1 MITLQIHKDSG
12 NDFSFLVEGVFMYN
26 SKQFIRTVNWHFVS
40 SCNMSC
46 KYCFVP
52 CCKELPLEES
62 VSVLEKL
69 KGHFDRINFVGG
81 EPTVSSKLI
90 PLVKKAK
97 EYGFIVSMVTNGF
110 DLIRHADKFKELYF
124 LLSCIGI
131 SVDSLRNDINYR
143 IGRMCNKQII
153 TCEEYEELCKTIKS
167 HGIRLKINTVV
178 SKLNLNE
185 NFSDFYEKTSPDR
198 IKIFQVLK
206 PNSNLKNAYDDLLIT
221 KQEFYNF
228 IKRHIAFS
236 QKIIAEDNDAM
247 TNAYYILDSECRFL
261 DNKTGIKSPSL
272 AKNSIS
278 VEDALTYIKMD
289 YDKYKSRYCA

>member
-1 MITLQIHKDSG
+1 MQTNTNL
-12 NDFSFLVEGVFMYN
+12 
-26 SKQFIRTVNWHFVS
+26 TVNFHFTPH
-40 SCNMSC
+40 CNMNC
-46 KYCFVP
+46 RYCFV
-52 CCKELPLEES
+52 ERTN
-62 VSVLEKL
+62 VLSIDDYMRVIEKL
-69 KGHFDRINFVGG
+69 VKYFTRINFVGG
-81 EPTVSSKLI
+81 EPTASPHLLK
-90 PLVKKAK
+90 LVKKAK
-97 EYGFIVSMVTNGF
+97 SIGLDCTMVTNGF
-110 DLIRHADKFKELYF
+110 KLVNNEDNLLELYS

-131 SVDSLRNDINYR
+131 SIDSLKGYTNHR

-247 TNAYYILDSECRFL
+247 INAYYILDSECRFL

-289 YDKYKSRYCA
+289 YDKYQARYCA

>member
-1 MITLQIHKDSG
+1 MQVNRNL
-12 NDFSFLVEGVFMYN
+12 
-26 SKQFIRTVNWHFVS
+26 TVNFHFVPF
-40 SCNMSC
+40 CNMKC
-46 KYCFVP
+46 RYCFVE
-52 CCKELPLEES
+52 KTATLSIEDYIL
-62 VSVLEKL
+62 VLEKL
-69 KGHFDRINFVGG
+69 VKYFTRVNFVGG
-81 EPTVSSKLI
+81 EPTVSSYLI
-90 PLVKKAK
+90 PLIKKAK
-97 EYGFIVSMVTNGF
+97 SLDLDCTMVTNGF

-221 KQEFYNF
+221 KQEFYSF
-228 IKRHIAFS
+228 IKRHTAFS

-272 AKNSIS
+272 AKSSIS